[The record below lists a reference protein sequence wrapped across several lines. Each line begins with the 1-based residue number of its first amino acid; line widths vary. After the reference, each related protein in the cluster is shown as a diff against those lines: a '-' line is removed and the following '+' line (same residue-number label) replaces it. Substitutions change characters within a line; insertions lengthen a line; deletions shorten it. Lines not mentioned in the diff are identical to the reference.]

1 MLGRSIGITNEQ
13 FSHLLDEDPP
23 DGVYSEQ
30 DRALIRYVRTLAARD
45 PIDDVLYNDL
55 AAQFSEQQMM
65 EICYLVGAQTL
76 IYFFNKTFLADID
89 QEFVRANAE
98 ADRAAGGP
106 PVQYPSLEY

>member
-13 FSHLLDEDPP
+13 FRYLLDQDPP
-23 DGVYSEQ
+23 DGVYSDQ
-30 DRALIRYVRTLAARD
+30 DVVLIRYARTLAARD
-45 PIDDVLYNDL
+45 PIDDALYSDL
-55 AAQFSEQQMM
+55 AAHFSEQQIM

-89 QEFVRANAE
+89 EEFVRANAE

-106 PVQYPSLEY
+106 PIGYPALDH

>member
-13 FSHLLDEDPP
+13 FRHLLDEDPP
-23 DGVYSEQ
+23 DGVYSVQ
-30 DRALIRYVRTLAARD
+30 DAVMIRYVRTLVARD
-45 PIDDVLYNDL
+45 PIDDELYSHL
-55 AAQFSEQQMM
+55 AVHFSEQQMI

-89 QEFVRANAE
+89 KEFIRANAE

-106 PVQYPSLEY
+106 PIQYPPLEF